1 MAKSKNHTA
10 HNQNYKAHRNG
21 LKKPKHPRFVSL
33 KGMDPKY
40 LRNMRFA
47 KKNNKKVEA

>member
-1 MAKSKNHTA
+1 MRPPFPPAAPSRFPVTLRPFNLAPPPLYNHF
-10 HNQNYKAHRNG
+10 Q
-21 LKKPKHPRFVSL
+21 
-33 KGMDPKY
+33 MDPKY